1 MFTNKNNLNIAYLP
15 KGGPKKRVGIASG

>member
-1 MFTNKNNLNIAYLP
+1 MSINKNNLNIAYLP